1 MIIIEVMGGLG
12 NQMQQYALYQ
22 KMKSLGKE
30 AKLDVSWFFDENR
43 QKSVLAA
50 RSLELEWFDHLPME
64 CCTEQE
70 KRALLGKGGFFGKVK
85 KKLLPGT
92 DRHFQE
98 TGMYHPEIFEL
109 DNAYL
114 SGFWACE
121 KYYADI
127 LPKLR
132 ELIVFPKQETGE
144 KQADGAGALE
154 SNAGRAADA
163 AVGMGEAECEEA
175 ARRNRDLM
183 ERMGKEISVSLH
195 IRRGDYLDPEN
206 AAMFGGICTD
216 AYYEAAVRFIREC
229 FPEAHFYVFSDD
241 PAYAKEHYREPDF
254 TVVDW
259 NTGKNS
265 LFDMQLMS
273 CCKHNI
279 CANSTF
285 SFWGARLNPSKDK
298 IMIRPAKHKNGQD
311 VGMERMQELW
321 EGWKLIDG
329 EGKTVDL
336 RRAEG

>member
-30 AKLDVSWFFDENR
+30 AKLDVSWFFDENK

-144 KQADGAGALE
+144 
-154 SNAGRAADA
+154 
-163 AVGMGEAECEEA
+163 A

-195 IRRGDYLDPEN
+195 IRRGDYLDSEN

-216 AYYEAAVRFIREC
+216 AYYEASVRFIRER

-241 PAYAKEHYREPDF
+241 PAYAKERYQEPDF

-329 EGKTVDL
+329 EGKMK
-336 RRAEG
+336 

>member
-30 AKLDVSWFFDENR
+30 AKLDVSWFFDENK

-144 KQADGAGALE
+144 
-154 SNAGRAADA
+154 
-163 AVGMGEAECEEA
+163 A

-195 IRRGDYLDPEN
+195 IRRGDYLDSEN

-216 AYYEAAVRFIREC
+216 AYYEASVRFIRER

-241 PAYAKEHYREPDF
+241 PAYAKERYQEPDF

-329 EGKTVDL
+329 EGKV
-336 RRAEG
+336 G

>member
-30 AKLDVSWFFDENR
+30 AKLDVSWFFDENK

-70 KRALLGKGGFFGKVK
+70 KRALLGKGRFFGKVK

-144 KQADGAGALE
+144 
-154 SNAGRAADA
+154 
-163 AVGMGEAECEEA
+163 A

-195 IRRGDYLDPEN
+195 IRRGDYLDSEN

-216 AYYEAAVRFIREC
+216 AYYEASVRFIRER

-241 PAYAKEHYREPDF
+241 PAYAKERYQEPDF

-298 IMIRPAKHKNGQD
+298 IMIRPAKHKNGQN

>member
-30 AKLDVSWFFDENR
+30 AKLDVSGFLMKTDRRACWRRAVWNWSGSTIFLW
-43 QKSVLAA
+43 SAA
-50 RSLELEWFDHLPME
+50 QSRK
-64 CCTEQE
+64 

-144 KQADGAGALE
+144 
-154 SNAGRAADA
+154 
-163 AVGMGEAECEEA
+163 A

-183 ERMGKEISVSLH
+183 ERMGKESSVSLH

-216 AYYEAAVRFIREC
+216 AYYEAAVRFIRER
-229 FPEAHFYVFSDD
+229 FPEAHFYAVSDD
-241 PAYAKEHYREPDF
+241 PAYAKERYREPDF

-259 NTGKNS
+259 NTGKSS

-321 EGWKLIDG
+321 
-329 EGKTVDL
+329 
-336 RRAEG
+336 

>member
-1 MIIIEVMGGLG
+1 MTMIIIEVMGGLG

-132 ELIVFPKQETGE
+132 ELIVFPKQETE
-144 KQADGAGALE
+144 ADFG
-154 SNAGRAADA
+154 D
-163 AVGMGEAECEEA
+163 A
-175 ARRNRDLM
+175 ARRNRELM
-183 ERMGKEISVSLH
+183 ERMGQEISVSLH

-216 AYYEAAVRFIREC
+216 AYYEAAVSFIRER
-229 FPEAHFYVFSDD
+229 FPEAHFYVFSDE

-329 EGKTVDL
+329 EGKMGVK
-336 RRAEG
+336 